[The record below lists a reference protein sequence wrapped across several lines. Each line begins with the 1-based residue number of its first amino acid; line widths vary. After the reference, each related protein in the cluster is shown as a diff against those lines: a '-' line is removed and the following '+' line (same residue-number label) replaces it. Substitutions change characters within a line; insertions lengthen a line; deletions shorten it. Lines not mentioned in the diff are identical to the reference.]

1 MSGRPS
7 FQLHSITEPTM
18 PALLPLLLAFAVAH
32 ADTVDVL
39 VKGGT
44 VYDGSGG
51 AARVTD
57 VGIRGDRIVFVGD
70 AAKAKL
76 VAGRTIDARGLIVS
90 PGFIDPHTHSMEGV
104 DRYNEERRKN
114 IGALMQGVTT
124 VTNGPDGRG
133 PWDVARIQ
141 TETEKKGL
149 GTNTYATV
157 GFGTVREQVMRSSSA
172 PASPA
177 QIDSMRTLVDKAMRE
192 GAYGVG
198 GGLFYAPQSYAS
210 TEEVI
215 AVVSAAEPYGGVYDS
230 HPRDES
236 SYTIGLM
243 NSTREAIR
251 IGRESGLTTN
261 IGHIKALGVD
271 VWGYADSVLRL
282 MREERATGHMVV
294 GDQYPWSASGTGLSA
309 ALLPRWAQA
318 GGRDSLLARIA
329 DPATKEK
336 ILVAMRDNLR
346 RRGGDSTLL
355 LINGGASAK
364 PYLGKTLKQVAAE
377 KGTPAVETAL
387 ELMRNGIDMGVASFN
402 MTEADIETFMKD
414 PYVMTSSDG
423 SGGHPRLYGTYPRKI
438 RRYVLDKPVISMQR
452 MIQASSQQ
460 VAEVYG
466 IAQRGALKPGYFA
479 DVIVFD
485 PKTIREEATYVE
497 PEKLSVGMRWVFVNG
512 QAAVADGQPT
522 GVMAG
527 RGLRKR

>member
-1 MSGRPS
+1 
-7 FQLHSITEPTM
+7 M
-18 PALLPLLLAFAVAH
+18 PALLSLLLVLAAAR

-44 VYDGSGG
+44 VYDGSG
-51 AARVTD
+51 AAPRVTD
-57 VGIRGDRIVFVGD
+57 VGWRGDRIVFIGD
-70 AAKAKL
+70 AAKARV
-76 VAGRTIDARGLIVS
+76 VAVKTIDARGLIVS

-104 DRYNEERRKN
+104 DRFNDERRKN
-114 IGALMQGVTT
+114 IGVLMQGVTT
-124 VTNGPDGRG
+124 VTDGPDGRG
-133 PWDVARIQ
+133 PYEVARIQ
-141 TETEKKGL
+141 GETEKKGL
-149 GTNTYATV
+149 GTNTFALV
-157 GFGTVREQVMRSSSA
+157 GFGTVKGKVMGNSSA
-172 PASPA
+172 AATPA
-177 QIDSMRTLVDKAMRE
+177 QVDSMRTLIDKAMRE

-198 GGLFYAPQSYAS
+198 SGLFYAPQSYAS
-210 TEEVI
+210 TEEAI
-215 AVVSAAEPYGGVYDS
+215 AVISAAKPYGGIYDT
-230 HPRDES
+230 HQRDES

-261 IGHIKALGVD
+261 LGHVKALGVD

-282 MREERATGHMVV
+282 MREARAAGQMVV
-294 GDQYPWSASGTGLSA
+294 ADQYPWTASGTGLGAS
-309 ALLPRWAQA
+309 LLPRWAEA
-318 GGRDSLLARIA
+318 GGRDSLRARIA
-329 DPATKEK
+329 DAPTRQKM
-336 ILVAMRDNLR
+336 LVEMRENLR

-355 LINGGASAK
+355 LINGGANAA
-364 PYLGKTLKQVAAE
+364 PYIGKTLKEVAAA
-377 KGTPAVETAL
+377 KDTPAVETAL
-387 ELMRNGIDMGVASFN
+387 DLIGAGIDMGVASFN

-438 RRYVLDKPVISMQR
+438 RRYVLDKPVITMQR
-452 MIQASSQQ
+452 MVQASSQQ

-466 IAQRGALKPGYFA
+466 IAERGALRKGYFA

-512 QAAVADGQPT
+512 RAAVAEGQPT
-522 GVMAG
+522 GIFAG

>member
-1 MSGRPS
+1 MIP
-7 FQLHSITEPTM
+7 
-18 PALLPLLLAFAVAH
+18 LLPFLLACTIAR

-39 VKGGT
+39 VRGGT

-57 VGIRGDRIVFVGD
+57 IGIRGDRIVFIGD
-70 AAKAKL
+70 AATARLK
-76 VAGRTIDARGLIVS
+76 AGRVIDATGLIVA

-104 DRYNEERRKN
+104 DRYNDQSRRN
-114 IGALMQGVTT
+114 IPALMQGVTT
-124 VTNGPDGRG
+124 VTDGPDGRG

-141 TETEKKGL
+141 GETEKKGL
-149 GTNTYATV
+149 GTNTFALV
-157 GFGTVREQVMRSSSA
+157 GFGTVRSKVMGASSA
-172 PASPA
+172 PATKA
-177 QIDSMRTLVDKAMRE
+177 QIDSMRALVDKAMRE
-192 GAYGVG
+192 GAFGVG
-198 GGLFYAPQSYAS
+198 GGLFYAPQSYAT

-215 AVVSAAEPYGGVYDS
+215 AVVSAAKPYGGVYDS
-230 HPRDES
+230 HHRDES

-243 NSTREAIR
+243 NSVREAIR
-251 IGRESGLTTN
+251 IGRESGLITN
-261 IGHIKALGVD
+261 IGHVKALGVD

-282 MREERATGHMVV
+282 MREERATGHLVV
-294 GDQYPWSASGTGLSA
+294 ADQYPWTASGTALSA

-329 DPATKEK
+329 DPPTRTKM
-336 ILVAMRDNLR
+336 LAQMRENLR

-355 LINGGASAK
+355 LIDGGASAT
-364 PYLGKTLKQVAAE
+364 PYIGKTLKDVSAA

-387 ELMRNGIDMGVASFN
+387 ELIRTGIDMGVASFN

-414 PYVMTSSDG
+414 PFVMTSSDG

-438 RRYVLDKPVISMQR
+438 RRYVLDKPVITMQR
-452 MIQASSQQ
+452 MVQASSQQ

-466 IAQRGALKPGYFA
+466 ITGRGALKTGYFA

-485 PKTIREEATYVE
+485 PKTIREMATYLE
-497 PEKLSVGMRWVFVNG
+497 PAKLSVGMRWVFVNG
-512 QAAVADGQPT
+512 RAAVAEGEAT